1 MKNRKGFLSKII
13 VLCLLLTIIVSAAA
27 CTQVVEFK
35 VNFIIDGE
43 IYKTINT
50 AGEETI
56 SLPENPTKN
65 GYIFDGWYWDED
77 VWSRPFTAESLL
89 TEKLTADMSVYA
101 KWITEEEAKIG
112 VVSFETNGG
121 SQIADIRTEK
131 IETAPVSDKKGYI
144 LEGWYTNAS
153 LNGEY
158 KVSFPLTVVN
168 DMCLYA
174 KWTAVTY
181 KINYET
187 NGGKLLGDYP
197 DGYSIETSIVLPE
210 PEKAGCKFIGW
221 YENSDF
227 SGNPQTEISV
237 GNTGEKTYY
246 AKWEINGYQIS
257 FDSMGGN
264 EVEDIVANYGDK
276 ISAPVIPE
284 RRGYIFKGWY
294 KEKSF
299 DTLFAFETMPA
310 ENVKLYAK
318 WEAETYRIIYHT
330 NGGALPSDAV
340 SEYTIETSLTLP
352 VPDNGN
358 YIFIGW
364 YDNASCEGSPV
375 ISINK
380 GEIGEKEFWAKWSL
394 NAYSITYHLNEGING
409 NNPPSYTEDSATIV
423 LDDPTR
429 TGYSFKGWY
438 DNENFVG
445 NKITE
450 IASGSTGNKTF
461 WAKWEINTYTLHFE
475 MNGADEKADESY
487 LYNEQMQE
495 PTDPV
500 RMGYDFEGWYAD
512 SKFNEKFVFGMMPAN
527 NLTVYAKWSIV
538 NYSITYIGADNE
550 LPDDIVK
557 SYTIEDRIE
566 LIVPNRKGYTF
577 NGWYETEDY
586 SGNEITIIEKGT
598 VGNKTYY
605 AKFTIN
611 QYTIKFNT
619 NGGGDIDPI
628 TQDYETDIEEPAV
641 PEKTG
646 YIFGGWYSDIELSN
660 AFVFD
665 KMPAQ
670 DVTLYAKWTAIT
682 YDINYFNV
690 EDAANSNPSVY
701 TAEDEIVLKDPVRT
715 GYTFSYWYLD
725 ENINNKITR
734 IPMGTTGTLNIYASW
749 IKNDNGYAIVSAPN
763 YAFLSDTELKTI
775 IENDISEFD
784 FRGTFTVSSNAS
796 WRVFTEADCAA
807 TSELTLR
814 TATNLVEGDNFFYV
828 LVENNSTYQR
838 QIYKINLYKKHL
850 YEINLHNKAGYIS
863 QNFELLEFEAIT
875 QEMIDDSFD
884 LTLSGYS
891 LVGWYFDEQ
900 YTEVYEIGAAI
911 SKAQSVIDIYSKY
924 EPIVYSITYNT
935 GGGENAVENPSSYI
949 VEDEDIVLKDPIKD
963 GWTFE
968 GWYADADFENGI
980 SVIQTSTLKNYEL
993 FAKWAPYTV
1002 SDNDDGTLTIIS
1014 YSGDVNE
1021 VNVPEKINGKQV
1033 TAIGASVFENRS
1045 SLTSIK
1051 LPAGVTDIGYSA
1063 FSGCSSLESITFGE
1077 NSLLESIGSSAFSGC
1092 GSLTSITIPEN
1103 VTGIGSSAFSGCS
1116 SLTEINYNAVSV
1128 ADLTEESDVFYNAGT
1143 NAEGISVVF
1152 GENVQ
1157 SIPAYLFSVSDLL
1170 YRPEVTSITIPA
1182 SVKNIG
1188 SSAFAQCSITTA
1200 NIPANAISYIPEDL
1214 LQTVIINSG
1223 ISISSSAFKNCS
1235 SLTSITI
1242 GDSVTSIGSS
1252 AFYGCSVL
1260 NSVTFGENSQL
1271 ESIGDSAFYN
1281 CSSLAT
1287 VTIPDSVTSIGDSA
1301 FYNCSSLES
1310 VSIGENSLLESID
1323 NYVFYNCSSLAT
1335 VAIPDSVTSIG
1346 GYAFYNCNSLESV
1359 TFGENSMLESIGCST
1374 FEDCSSLTSITI
1386 PDSVISIGDFGLRY
1400 SYTFSG
1406 CSSLES
1412 VTFGENSLLES
1423 IGERVFYNCS
1433 SLERITIP
1441 AGVLRIGSYT
1451 FNGCSLL
1458 TSVNFGENSQLKS
1471 MGSYAFEDCSSLTS
1485 ITIPGSVT
1493 SIGERAFYNC
1503 SSLTSIT
1510 IPASVTSIGS
1520 YAFDDCSSLEAVYI
1534 TDIAA
1539 WCNISF
1545 SSSTSNPLYYA
1556 QNLYLNGELVTEME
1570 IQDSVTSIGSY
1581 AFYNCSLLNSVTF
1594 GENSKLESIGS
1605 SAFSGCSS
1613 LEAVYITDMA
1623 AWCGISFS
1631 GLYSNPLYY
1640 AQNLY
1645 LNEELVT
1652 ELEIPDSVTSIGS
1665 YVFSGSSSLTSI
1677 TIPDSV
1683 IRIGENAFYKCS
1695 SLTIYCEALSK
1706 PRGWDSNWN
1715 YSNCPVVW
1723 DCKNMDVA
1731 SDGNIYYIDD
1741 NGIRYALK
1749 DGTATVARQSI
1760 SFSGDVEIPSSV
1772 SYKGVDYSVTNIGDS
1787 AFYNCSSLTS
1797 ITIPESIVSIGS
1809 TAFSE
1814 CTSLVEINY
1823 NAISVADLTYSSNV
1837 FNNAGK
1843 NTDGITVMFGESVKR
1858 IPEYLF
1864 DASYSPKVTSV
1875 TIGSHVTSIGSY
1887 AFRECSSLEAVYIT
1901 DIAAWCNISFGDT
1914 SANPLYY
1921 AHNLYLNGEL
1931 VTELEIPDGVNSIG
1945 NLAFYNCSSLT
1956 SITIPRSV
1964 ISIGYY
1970 AFYNCS
1976 SLESVTFEENS
1987 QLESIGDLAF
1997 YNCSSLTSITIPD
2010 SVTSIGSSAFYN
2022 CSTLTSITIPDG
2034 VTSID
2039 AGAFYN
2045 CSSLTSIII
2054 PDEVTSIGYRAF
2066 YNCSSLTEVTLPI
2079 SVIKIGGEAFNSL
2092 NTTIYCESASKPT
2105 GWDSNWADGVCSV
2118 IWGYN
2123 NLTTNSDY
2131 DYVEIGD
2138 GVYLTKY
2145 KGSSTDIIVPAEVD
2159 GKSVI
2164 GFGSIFAE
2172 SSVTTVIIKRGIL
2185 KIDEYAFYRCSSLE
2199 SITIPDGVT
2208 SIDSGAFSGCSS
2220 LISITIPDSV
2230 TSIGSS
2236 AFSGCSSLTSITIP
2250 DSITSIG
2257 LSAFSGCSSLE
2268 SVTFE
2273 ENSQLESIG
2282 DSAFYGCSS
2291 LTSITIPRSV
2301 ISIGSYAFYNCSSLT
2316 SITIP
2321 DGVTSIDAGAFSGC
2335 SSLESITI
2343 PDSVTSIGDYAFS
2356 GCISLKSVIFGE
2368 NSQLES
2374 IGSSAFEDCSL
2385 LTSITIP
2392 DGVTSIG
2399 SSAFEDCS
2407 SLISITIPD
2416 GVTSIGNS
2424 AFYGCSLLTS
2434 VNFGENSQL
2443 ESIGDYA
2450 FEDCSSLTS
2459 ITIGE
2464 SVTSIGSYAFSGCGL
2479 LTEINY
2485 NAVNVADS
2493 NYVFYNA
2500 GKNSDGITVVFG
2512 ESVERI
2518 PANLFY
2524 ISNSSS
2530 HRPEVTSIIIS
2541 ASVTRIG
2548 SYAFYGC
2555 SSLNSVTFKE
2565 NSQLESIG
2573 ERTFYNCSSLISIT
2587 IPDSVTSIGDYAF
2600 YNCGALENVTFGES
2614 SLLESIGER
2623 AFYNCSSLTSI
2634 TISDSVTSIGSS
2646 AFDDCS
2652 SLEAVYIT
2660 DIAAWCNISFGDTSA
2675 NPLYYAHNLYLNGEL
2690 VTELEIPDG
2699 VNSIGN
2705 LAFYNCSS
2713 LTSITIPRSVIS
2725 IGYYAFYN
2733 CSSLESVTFEENS
2746 QLESIGDL
2754 AFYNCSS
2761 LTSITIPGSVTS
2773 IGERVFYNCSSLE
2786 NVTFGENSLLESIG
2800 DFAFYNC
2807 SSIESVSIGENSLL
2821 ESIGERAFYN
2831 CSSLT
2836 SINIPGSVTRIGENA
2851 FKNCILLIIY
2861 CEVSSKPSGWD
2872 SDWNYSSCPV
2882 VWNCKYTD
2890 VASDGYIYYV
2900 AENGIRYALKDGN
2913 ATVVIQTASLSGD
2926 IVILSSVSYKGINYT
2941 VTSVGSYAFSECN
2954 SLTSITIPGSVT
2966 SINNYAFYNCR
2977 SLTIYCEVTSKPS
2990 GWNSNWNYNNYPV
3003 VWNCNNNEVAE
3014 DGNVYYVAENGIRY
3028 ALKEGNATVAR
3039 QVASFSGDMVI
3050 PSSVS
3055 YKGINYTVT
3064 SIGSYAFSGCGSI
3077 TSITIPDSVTN
3088 IGSYALYNC
3097 TSIKS
3102 ITIPNSVTS
3111 MGSSSFSGCRSL
3123 KAVYITEIA
3132 AWCNISFGDTSANP
3146 LYYAH
3151 KLYLNGELVT
3161 ELEIPDSVTSI
3172 SSYAFYGCS
3181 SLTSITMPYGV
3192 TSIGSYAFS
3201 GCSSL
3206 ENVTFGEN
3214 SLLESIGSYAFED
3227 CSSLTS
3233 VTFGENSSL
3242 ESIGSYVFEDCSS
3255 LTSVTFG
3262 ENSLLESIGSYAF
3275 EDCSSLISITIPDS
3289 VTSIGYYAF
3298 YNCSSLEAVYITDIE
3313 AWCNIPFSSSYSNPL
3328 YYAHNLYFNGE
3339 LVTELEIPDSVTS
3352 IGYSAFYGCSSL
3364 TSVTFGENSLLESI
3378 GSNAFNNCNSLT
3390 SINIPDSVTS
3400 IGSSAFSGCSLLA
3413 SITIPDGVTS
3423 IDSGAFSGCSSLI
3436 SITIPDSV
3444 TSIGSS
3450 AFSGC
3455 SSLTSITIPDSI
3467 TSIGSSAFSGCSS
3480 LTSITI
3486 PDGVTSIDYS
3496 AFYGCSSLASVTF
3509 GESSQLESVGEGVFY
3524 NCSSLASITIPDG
3537 VISIGDNAFYG
3548 CRALTSVTFGE
3559 NSLLESIGYS
3569 AFEDC
3574 SSLTSITIPDGVT
3587 SIDYSAFYG
3596 CNSLESVTFGE
3607 NSLLESVGE
3616 GVFYNCSSLT
3626 SITIPD
3632 GVTIIGDYA
3641 FYGCSSL
3648 TSITFGENSLLESIG
3663 CSAFEDCGSLT
3674 SINILG
3680 SVTRIGENAFK
3691 NCILLI
3697 IYCEVSSKPSG
3708 WDSDWNYSNCPVVW
3722 NCKNTDVASDGYIYY
3737 VSEDGIRYALK
3748 DGNATVVI
3756 QTANLSGDILI
3767 PSSVSYKGINYTVTS
3782 IGSSAFYNCSSLT
3795 SITIPDS
3802 ITSIG
3807 YGAFENCSSL
3817 CNINVSENNANYK
3830 SEGGNLYNKDMTE
3843 LIQYAIGKS
3852 DTSFAIPDSVT
3863 NIGYSAFYGCSSLT
3877 SITIPDSVTSI
3888 GYCALYNCILL
3899 NSVTFGENSQL
3910 EVIGSN
3916 AFYGCSSLTS
3926 ITIPDSVTSI
3936 GYSAFENCSL
3946 LESVTFKNTQGW
3958 SYLFMGVINTGIS
3971 SSDLENSANAA
3982 TLLKSTYTGYSW
3994 KRS

>member
-1 MKNRKGFLSKII
+1 MVKTKKVLSKVAVLFILFTIFLSAI
-13 VLCLLLTIIVSAAA
+13 A
-27 CTQVVEFK
+27 CTQTVEFK
-35 VNFIIDGE
+35 INFIVDGE

-50 AGEETI
+50 AGEEAI
-56 SLPENPTKN
+56 SLPADPTKE

-101 KWITEEEAKIG
+101 KWITKEEAKIG

-144 LEGWYTNAS
+144 LEGWYTDAS

-187 NGGKLLGDYP
+187 NGGKLQGDYP

-227 SGNPQTEISV
+227 SGKPQTEISV

-257 FDSMGGN
+257 FDSMGGS

-294 KEKSF
+294 REKSF
-299 DTLFAFETMPA
+299 DTLFVFETMPA

-318 WEAETYRIIYHT
+318 WEAETYQIIYHT

-340 SEYTIETSLTLP
+340 SEYTIETSLTLS

-611 QYTIKFNT
+611 KYTIKFNT

-725 ENINNKITR
+725 GNINNKITR

-850 YEINLHNKAGYIS
+850 YQINLHNKAGDIS
-863 QNFELLEFEAIT
+863 QNLELLEFEAIT
-875 QEMIDDSFD
+875 QEMIDASFD

-900 YTEVYEIGAAI
+900 FTEAYEIGAAI

-949 VEDEDIVLKDPIKD
+949 VEDEDIVLKDPVKD
-963 GWTFE
+963 GWTFI
-968 GWYADADFENGI
+968 GWYEDAEFVNRI
-980 SVIQTSTLKNYEL
+980 SVIKTSSLKNYKL
-993 FAKWAPYTV
+993 YAKWVPYTV

-1014 YSGDVNE
+1014 YSGDENE
-1021 VNVPEKINGKQV
+1021 VNVPEEINGKQV
-1033 TAIGASVFENRS
+1033 TAIGESVFANCSSLASITIPASVTN
-1045 SLTSIK
+1045 
-1051 LPAGVTDIGYSA
+1051 IGYGA
-1063 FSGCSSLESITFGE
+1063 FSGCSSLESVTFGE
-1077 NSLLESIGSSAFSGC
+1077 NSLLESIGDQAFSGC
-1092 GSLTSITIPEN
+1092 SSLTSITIPEN
-1103 VTGIGSSAFSGCS
+1103 VTGIGSSAFSGCTL
-1116 SLTEINYNAVSV
+1116 LTEINYNAVSV
-1128 ADLTEESDVFYNAGT
+1128 ADLTEESDVFYNAGTNSEGVSVVFGENVQSIPAYLFSVSDLSNRPAVTSITISDSVTKIGPYAFSGCTLLTEINYNAVSVADLTNYSNIFYNAGT

-1188 SSAFAQCSITTA
+1188 SSAFAQCNITTA
-1200 NIPANAISYIPEDL
+1200 NIPANAISYIPKDL

-1458 TSVNFGENSQLKS
+1458 ESVTFGKNSLLES
-1471 MGSYAFEDCSSLTS
+1471 IGSYAFDDCTSLTS
-1485 ITIPGSVT
+1485 IIIPDSVT
-1493 SIGERAFYNC
+1493 SIGSYAFYNC

-1556 QNLYLNGELVTEME
+1556 NNLYLNGELVTEME

-1640 AQNLY
+1640 ANNLY
-1645 LNEELVT
+1645 LNGELVT
-1652 ELEIPDSVTSIGS
+1652 ELEIQGSVTSIGS

-1683 IRIGENAFYKCS
+1683 TRIGDMAFYNCS

-1809 TAFSE
+1809 SAFSG

-1823 NAISVADLTYSSNV
+1823 NAVNVDDLTYESDV

-1843 NTDGITVMFGESVKR
+1843 NTDGITVIFGESVKR

-1875 TIGSHVTSIGSY
+1875 TIGSHMTSIGSS
-1887 AFRECSSLEAVYIT
+1887 AFDDCSSLEAVYIT
-1901 DIAAWCNISFGDT
+1901 DIAAWSNISF
-1914 SANPLYY
+1914 SSYYSNPLYY

-1945 NLAFYNCSSLT
+1945 NFAFYNCSSLT
-1956 SITIPRSV
+1956 SITIPDGV
-1964 ISIGYY
+1964 TSIDSG
-1970 AFYNCS
+1970 AFSGCS
-1976 SLESVTFEENS
+1976 SL
-1987 QLESIGDLAF
+1987 I
-1997 YNCSSLTSITIPD
+1997 SITIPD
-2010 SVTSIGSSAFYN
+2010 SVTSIGSSAFSG
-2022 CSTLTSITIPDG
+2022 CSSLTSITIPDG

-2039 AGAFYN
+2039 YSAFYG
-2045 CSSLTSIII
+2045 CSSLTSITI

-2092 NTTIYCESASKPT
+2092 NTTIYCESASKPA

-2199 SITIPDGVT
+2199 SITIPDSVT
-2208 SIDSGAFSGCSS
+2208 SIGDSAFLLCSS
-2220 LISITIPDSV
+2220 LTSITIPDSV
-2230 TSIGSS
+2230 TSIGDSAFYGCSS
-2236 AFSGCSSLTSITIP
+2236 LTIITIPDSVTNIGSSVFSGCSSLTSITIP
-2250 DSITSIG
+2250 DSVTSIG
-2257 LSAFSGCSSLE
+2257 SY
-2268 SVTFE
+2268 
-2273 ENSQLESIG
+2273 
-2282 DSAFYGCSS
+2282 AFYNCSS
-2291 LTSITIPRSV
+2291 LTSITIPGSV
-2301 ISIGSYAFYNCSSLT
+2301 TSIGERAFYNCSSLT

-2374 IGSSAFEDCSL
+2374 IGSYAFYNCSS

-2392 DGVTSIG
+2392 DGVTSIDSG
-2399 SSAFEDCS
+2399 AFYNCS
-2407 SLISITIPD
+2407 SLTSITIPD
-2416 GVTSIGNS
+2416 EVTSIGYR
-2424 AFYGCSLLTS
+2424 AFYNCSSLTS

-2485 NAVNVADS
+2485 NAVNVADLTRS

-2500 GKNSDGITVVFG
+2500 GKNSDGIRVVFG

-2548 SYAFYGC
+2548 SDAFYGC

-2587 IPDSVTSIGDYAF
+2587 IPDSVTSIGEEAFYGCSSLNSVTFKENSQLESIGERTFYNCSSLTSINMPDSETSIGLYAFSGCSSLEAVYITDIAAWCNISFGDTSANPLYYTHNLYLNGELVTELEIPDGVNSIGNLAFYNCSTLTSITIPDSVTSIGDYAFGNCSSLESVSIGENSLLESIGDYAF

-2646 AFDDCS
+2646 AFDNCS

-2660 DIAAWCNISFGDTSA
+2660 DIAAWCNRSFGDTLA

-2705 LAFYNCSS
+2705 FAFYNGSS
-2713 LTSITIPRSVIS
+2713 LTSITIPDGVTS
-2725 IGYYAFYN
+2725 IGSYAF
-2733 CSSLESVTFEENS
+2733 
-2746 QLESIGDL
+2746 QG
-2754 AFYNCSS
+2754 CSS
-2761 LTSITIPGSVTS
+2761 LTSIAIPSSVTS
-2773 IGERVFYNCSSLE
+2773 IGNYAFYNCSSLE
-2786 NVTFGENSLLESIG
+2786 NVTFGENSLLVSIG
-2800 DFAFYNC
+2800 DLAFYNC

-3039 QVASFSGDMVI
+3039 QVASLSGDMV
-3050 PSSVS
+3050 
-3055 YKGINYTVT
+3055 
-3064 SIGSYAFSGCGSI
+3064 
-3077 TSITIPDSVTN
+3077 
-3088 IGSYALYNC
+3088 
-3097 TSIKS
+3097 
-3102 ITIPNSVTS
+3102 
-3111 MGSSSFSGCRSL
+3111 
-3123 KAVYITEIA
+3123 
-3132 AWCNISFGDTSANP
+3132 
-3146 LYYAH
+3146 
-3151 KLYLNGELVT
+3151 
-3161 ELEIPDSVTSI
+3161 
-3172 SSYAFYGCS
+3172 
-3181 SLTSITMPYGV
+3181 
-3192 TSIGSYAFS
+3192 
-3201 GCSSL
+3201 
-3206 ENVTFGEN
+3206 
-3214 SLLESIGSYAFED
+3214 
-3227 CSSLTS
+3227 
-3233 VTFGENSSL
+3233 
-3242 ESIGSYVFEDCSS
+3242 
-3255 LTSVTFG
+3255 
-3262 ENSLLESIGSYAF
+3262 
-3275 EDCSSLISITIPDS
+3275 
-3289 VTSIGYYAF
+3289 
-3298 YNCSSLEAVYITDIE
+3298 
-3313 AWCNIPFSSSYSNPL
+3313 
-3328 YYAHNLYFNGE
+3328 
-3339 LVTELEIPDSVTS
+3339 
-3352 IGYSAFYGCSSL
+3352 
-3364 TSVTFGENSLLESI
+3364 
-3378 GSNAFNNCNSLT
+3378 
-3390 SINIPDSVTS
+3390 
-3400 IGSSAFSGCSLLA
+3400 
-3413 SITIPDGVTS
+3413 
-3423 IDSGAFSGCSSLI
+3423 
-3436 SITIPDSV
+3436 
-3444 TSIGSS
+3444 
-3450 AFSGC
+3450 
-3455 SSLTSITIPDSI
+3455 
-3467 TSIGSSAFSGCSS
+3467 
-3480 LTSITI
+3480 
-3486 PDGVTSIDYS
+3486 
-3496 AFYGCSSLASVTF
+3496 
-3509 GESSQLESVGEGVFY
+3509 
-3524 NCSSLASITIPDG
+3524 
-3537 VISIGDNAFYG
+3537 
-3548 CRALTSVTFGE
+3548 
-3559 NSLLESIGYS
+3559 
-3569 AFEDC
+3569 
-3574 SSLTSITIPDGVT
+3574 
-3587 SIDYSAFYG
+3587 
-3596 CNSLESVTFGE
+3596 
-3607 NSLLESVGE
+3607 
-3616 GVFYNCSSLT
+3616 
-3626 SITIPD
+3626 
-3632 GVTIIGDYA
+3632 
-3641 FYGCSSL
+3641 
-3648 TSITFGENSLLESIG
+3648 
-3663 CSAFEDCGSLT
+3663 
-3674 SINILG
+3674 
-3680 SVTRIGENAFK
+3680 
-3691 NCILLI
+3691 
-3697 IYCEVSSKPSG
+3697 
-3708 WDSDWNYSNCPVVW
+3708 
-3722 NCKNTDVASDGYIYY
+3722 
-3737 VSEDGIRYALK
+3737 
-3748 DGNATVVI
+3748 
-3756 QTANLSGDILI
+3756 I

-3802 ITSIG
+3802 LTSIG

-3888 GYCALYNCILL
+3888 GYYALYNCILL

-3936 GYSAFENCSL
+3936 GSYAFENCSL
-3946 LESVTFKNTQGW
+3946 LASVTFKNTQGW
-3958 SYLFMGVINTGIS
+3958 SYSIMGIINIEIS
-3971 SSDLENSANAA
+3971 SSVLADSTEAA